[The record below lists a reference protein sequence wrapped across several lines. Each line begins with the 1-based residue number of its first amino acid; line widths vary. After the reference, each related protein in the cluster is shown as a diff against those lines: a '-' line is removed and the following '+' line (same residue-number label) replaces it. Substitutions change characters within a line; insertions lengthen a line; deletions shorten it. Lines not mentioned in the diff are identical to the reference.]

1 MAMPA
6 PMAIPTV
13 TLFVI
18 KFVLVTEG
26 AVSIGGSSQEEL
38 LVHMALTCNV
48 IPCITKYSIL
58 LPAISTRI
66 SSNCVLLVSIVPII
80 CALYTNVSFWQ
91 SEN

>member
-1 MAMPA
+1 MYFHITKSIHSTEPKNKMAMPA

-48 IPCITKYSIL
+48 IPCIIKYSTL
-58 LPAISTRI
+58 FQQEHPATVY
-66 SSNCVLLVSIVPII
+66 C
-80 CALYTNVSFWQ
+80 
-91 SEN
+91 